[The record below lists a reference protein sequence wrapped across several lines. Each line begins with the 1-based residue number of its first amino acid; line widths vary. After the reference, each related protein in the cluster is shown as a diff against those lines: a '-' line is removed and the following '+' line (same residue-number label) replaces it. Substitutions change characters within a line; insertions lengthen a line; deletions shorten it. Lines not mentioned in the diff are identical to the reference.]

1 MPMAVLQRQPL
12 VTELTVCPNLDE
24 LTDRPGRPQHLE
36 LDHRT
41 RRSQPSLDQ
50 RTRHRVHLRVTQPHQ
65 RALVSEVPLY
75 RSHAEDIV
83 ASSARSGDPPACN
96 RLRSRRRVAPPTP
109 PPQPTLRSQCPS
121 SSPCATPPQRPRT
134 AQRARRRRTSRV
146 SSPAKR
152 IASSSSND
160 EVAARAAIDS
170 ISATRFCTLD
180 TRRRSGR
187 RRILGGGAGQDQP
200 TTESCLRKSRTDPTE
215 SRARLIL
222 TGSSGTLQTLPR
234 S

>member
-1 MPMAVLQRQPL
+1 MAVTPCCSATAAINRSDRAHLTAGRQLLLHIDRPMPMAVLQRQPL

-65 RALVSEVPLY
+65 RALVSEVPRY

-109 PPQPTLRSQCPS
+109 PPQPTLAFTVSFFVTVCNTPS
-121 SSPCATPPQRPRT
+121 AAADGSAGTPTSHFPCLFACQAHRLVFI
-134 AQRARRRRTSRV
+134 Q
-146 SSPAKR
+146 
-152 IASSSSND
+152 
-160 EVAARAAIDS
+160 
-170 ISATRFCTLD
+170 
-180 TRRRSGR
+180 RRSGSSCSHR
-187 RRILGGGAGQDQP
+187 FDLGNAFLHP
-200 TTESCLRKSRTDPTE
+200 
-215 SRARLIL
+215 
-222 TGSSGTLQTLPR
+222 
-234 S
+234 